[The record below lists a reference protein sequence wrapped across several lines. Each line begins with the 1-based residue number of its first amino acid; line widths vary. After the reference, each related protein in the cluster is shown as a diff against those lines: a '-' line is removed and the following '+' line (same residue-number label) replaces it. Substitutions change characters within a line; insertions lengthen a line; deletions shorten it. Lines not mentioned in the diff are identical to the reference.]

1 MKKIILK
8 KNDYTHKAIK
18 IQVLCTMS
26 AIKAFLPNIVNPSI
40 LHRKFYKNVEMK
52 KYLRPAFTSS

>member
-1 MKKIILK
+1 MKQKIFLK
-8 KNDYTHKAIK
+8 IDHTHKAIK

-40 LHRKFYKNVEMK
+40 HRKFYKNVEMK
-52 KYLRPAFTSS
+52 KYSTPAFTSS